1 MPKELVPVVIRLKA
15 WRAHNDLSQAEAA
28 EILHRA
34 GLPIRTRTL
43 QAWEAGRTSPNPFA
57 EVALINYLDKHPVV
71 AVKRNPSKPGP
82 KGFHA

>member
-1 MPKELVPVVIRLKA
+1 MPKQLPPLIVRLKK

-43 QAWEAGRTSPNPFA
+43 QAWEAGRTKPNAFA
-57 EVALINYLDKHPVV
+57 EVALTDYLNKHPVV
-71 AVKRNPSKPGP
+71 SVKRNPNKPGP
-82 KGFHA
+82 KGFHS